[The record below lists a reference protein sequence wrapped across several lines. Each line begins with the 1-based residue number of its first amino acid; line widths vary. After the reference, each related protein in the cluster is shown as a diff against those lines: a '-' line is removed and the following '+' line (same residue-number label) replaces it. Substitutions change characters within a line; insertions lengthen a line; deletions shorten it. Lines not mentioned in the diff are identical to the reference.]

1 MIMVALAAIVTS
13 ASAEVINVG
22 GTDYQ
27 ADILIDRDLGAGVR
41 YLRVRL
47 PEYPLNVNLLIT
59 DLTHPYSHMETT
71 QSKDVLGGTEL
82 LTAAAKRQTYEGHKV
97 LAGANANFWCVAGQ
111 PPRSD
116 LIKGWTYSANV
127 RNGKVLTETN
137 NNKDKWPS
145 TAANEVNGIV
155 GVDKDKKAYAA
166 HMLTYASLTSKATGT
181 VAINQI
187 NKVTRNQ
194 EVGLYNSYYPA
205 DKSVMMV
212 RASTSYGTDGKTHYK
227 LAETIE
233 GETGKSAIVYLDF
246 KPGNDWKIGEDM
258 VCEVKKIVT
267 DSYTGTLGEYDMC
280 LTGFTTTATTL
291 RKLSVGDE
299 VTVNISWKETENS
312 EAPKFMQ
319 MVAGNTLSMADGKL
333 TGADDLQDNYNNSI
347 YSRTGHGC
355 SADGTKMYSIVI
367 DKATDPVYGAS
378 AGCTVAK
385 MCDIARH
392 FGCANLVNFDAGGS
406 AEMLVGDK
414 IINKTTESS
423 PRAVANGVFY
433 YSLAP
438 TDNTITRLEFD
449 AVSLKVEPNE
459 IFTPVLLG
467 YNQYG
472 DLIEQNVTGFTLS
485 CDAAVGACSGQEF
498 TAGAADASGMLTA
511 TLNGVSVSKAITVGK
526 GSTGIDDIIFG
537 EVELAQINVYSV
549 SGVKVLT
556 GESEEV
562 LAGAGLPDG
571 VYVVESIYSN
581 GLRQTRKI
589 VLLRHSSVR

>member
-1 MIMVALAAIVTS
+1 MMTMVAMAAMVTS
-13 ASAEVINVG
+13 ASAEVITVG
-22 GTDYQ
+22 GTDYE

-47 PEYPLNVNLLIT
+47 PEYPLNVNILIT

-71 QSKDVLGGTEL
+71 QSKEVLGGTEL
-82 LTAAAKRQTYEGHKV
+82 LTTAAKRQTYEGHKV
-97 LAGANANFWCVAGQ
+97 LAGANANFWCVSGQ

-116 LIKGWTYSANV
+116 LIKGWTFSANV

-137 NNKDKWPS
+137 NSKDKWPS
-145 TAANEVNGIV
+145 TAANDVNGVV

-166 HMLTYASLTSKATGT
+166 HMLTYATIKSSATGT
-181 VAINQI
+181 VEINQI

-194 EVGLYNSYYPA
+194 EICLYNSYYPA
-205 DKSVMMV
+205 GKSVMLV
-212 RASTSYGTDGKTHYK
+212 RASTKYGTDGRNHYK
-227 LAETIE
+227 LAETID
-233 GETGKSAIVYLDF
+233 GETGKAAIVYLNF

-258 VCEVKKIVT
+258 VCEVKKITVNQ
-267 DSYTGTLGEYDMC
+267 YNGTLDGYDMC
-280 LTGFTTTATTL
+280 LTGFTTTASTL
-291 RKLSVGDE
+291 QKLSVGDE
-299 VTVNISWKETENS
+299 VTVNVSWKDNNGN
-312 EAPKFMQ
+312 APKFMQ
-319 MVAGNTLSMADGKL
+319 LVGGNTLSMANGEL
-333 TGADDLQDNYNNSI
+333 TGADDLQEGYNKSI

-392 FGCANLVNFDAGGS
+392 FGCSNLVNFDAGGS

-438 TDNTITRLEFD
+438 TDNNITRLEFD
-449 AVSLKVEPNE
+449 AVSLNVEPNATL
-459 IFTPVLLG
+459 TPVILG
-467 YNQYG
+467 YNKYG
-472 DLIEQNVTGFTLS
+472 DLIELNVTGFTLT
-485 CDAAVGACSGQEF
+485 CDAAVGTCTGSTF
-498 TAGAADASGMLTA
+498 TAGAADASGSLTA

-526 GSTGIDDIIFG
+526 GSSGIDDVYYG
-537 EVELAQINVYSV
+537 DVQLKEINVYAL
-549 SGVKVLT
+549 SGVKVVT
-556 GESEEV
+556 VESDEALSQV
-562 LAGAGLPDG
+562 SPGAG
-571 VYVVESIYSN
+571 VYVVERVYSN
-581 GLRQTRKI
+581 GERKTCKMI
-589 VLLRHSSVR
+589 IR

>member
-1 MIMVALAAIVTS
+1 MVAMSAMVTS
-13 ASAEVINVG
+13 VSAETINVG

-27 ADILIDRDLGAGVR
+27 ADVLIDRDLGAGVR

-47 PEYPLNVNLLIT
+47 PEYPLNVNILIT

-82 LTAAAKRQTYEGHKV
+82 LTTAAKRQTREGHKV

-116 LIKGWTYSANV
+116 LIKGWTFSANV

-145 TAANEVNGIV
+145 TSANAVNGVV
-155 GVDKDKKAYAA
+155 GVDKDKKAYAE
-166 HMLTYASLTSKATGT
+166 HMLTYATVKSPVMGT
-181 VAINQI
+181 LEINQI
-187 NKVTRNQ
+187 NKVVRNG

-205 DKSVMMV
+205 NKSFMFV

-233 GETGKSAIVYLDF
+233 GETGKSAMIYLNF
-246 KPGNDWKIGEDM
+246 LPGNDWKIAEDM
-258 VCEVKKIVT
+258 VCEVKKVVHNK
-267 DSYTGTLGEYDMC
+267 YNGTLDGYDMC
-280 LTGFTTTATTL
+280 VTGFTTPAKNSL
-291 RKLSVGDE
+291 QKLKVGDQ
-299 VTVNISWKETENS
+299 VTVNVSWKDDQGNT
-312 EAPKFMQ
+312 PKFVQ
-319 MVAGNTLSMADGKL
+319 MVGGNTLSMKNGVL
-333 TGADDLQDNYNNSI
+333 TGADDLQEGYNKSV

-355 SADGTKMYSIVI
+355 SADGSKMYSIVI

-423 PRAVANGVFY
+423 PRPVANGVFY

-438 TDNTITRLEFD
+438 ADGNITRIEFD
-449 AVSLKVEPNE
+449 AVSLNVAPNSKL
-459 IFTPVLLG
+459 TPVILG
-467 YNQYG
+467 YNRYG
-472 DLIEQNVTGFTLS
+472 DLIDQNVTGFTLT
-485 CDAAVGACSGQEF
+485 CDAAVGTCSGSTF
-498 TAGAADASGMLTA
+498 TAGTADASGMLTA
-511 TLNGVSVSKAITVGK
+511 TLDGVSVSKPITVGK
-526 GSTGIDDIIFG
+526 GSSGIDDVYYG
-537 EVELAQINVYSV
+537 DVQLSAVNVYSLA
-549 SGVKVLT
+549 GVKVLT
-556 GESEEV
+556 VDSPDALGTV
-562 LAGAGLPDG
+562 ALPAG
-571 VYVVESIYSN
+571 VYIVERVYTN
-581 GLRQTRKI
+581 GSRQTRKMI
-589 VLLRHSSVR
+589 LR